1 MQLKDILA
9 KIAKGETLTDEEKS
23 FAGSYDHQKELDTA
37 ASAARR
43 KAEGERDKFKSDLE
57 TLKGEFEEY
66 KAQNDPSKKQTE
78 NEKLLKRIEKLEA
91 DKAASE
97 ERAKTLERTAKI
109 RALAKEAGLNPAKG
123 VDSKTLDL
131 LVDNLM
137 REVDIEDADA
147 VKTAF
152 DDFKSA
158 NAGLIAAQT
167 VGGVDQK
174 GKPGAGAFTGPN
186 PFSKKTF
193 NLSRQLEL
201 KTSDPAK
208 YAELKAA
215 AEAEGE

>member
-9 KIAKGETLTDEEKS
+9 KIAKGEALTDEEKT
-23 FAGSYDHQKELDTA
+23 FVGSYDHQKELDTA

-43 KAEGERDKFKSDLE
+43 KAEGERDRFKGDLE
-57 TLKGEFEEY
+57 KLQGEFEDY
-66 KAQNDPSKKQTE
+66 KTQNDPSKRLTE
-78 NEKLLKRIEKLEA
+78 TEKLLKRIEKLEA
-91 DKAASE
+91 DKKASD

-147 VKTAF
+147 VKAAF
-152 DDFKSA
+152 DGFKTA
-158 NAGLIAAQT
+158 NAGLIDAQT
-167 VGGVDQK
+167 VGGAGVK
-174 GKPGAGAFTGPN
+174 GKPGGDPFGGAN
-186 PFSKKTF
+186 PFAKKTF
-193 NLSRQLEL
+193 NLTRQLEL
-201 KTSDPAK
+201 KVSDPAK

-215 AEAEGE
+215 AEADGE